1 MTFFDFS
8 LLSAL
13 LCCAPMF
20 MVTRRRSP
28 DENPDDPD
36 DQADADLLADFEVNL
51 RELADGT
58 ESADDAALRERIDAA
73 EKRLAAGEEIPVK
86 TLCQDYLTLALEA
99 QEDDRTEKALP
110 YFHRALEL
118 LSDAARRNDS
128 VELLRMFGLTRL
140 SHAVALNDLGRW
152 EEALNEYGA
161 AEKTLSQLADDGDS
175 EARLDLAGVR
185 LNVATIRFEQG
196 DAEKALTLLANVEH
210 DFIVLAETDQSSE
223 ALFYRAKTNLLAAS
237 ILEQLDRGGE
247 ATPYLEK
254 AVRFFRELLA
264 DGRSEYQIDLADA
277 LQSLAEH
284 WSEEPRAGADPLAP
298 ISEAVALYRETISRG
313 ASDAYFDLLGATL
326 TKGALLT
333 ERSRFA
339 DALALYDESLELFAP
354 LSETGEPT
362 ALYQLA
368 ELYEGRADARSQSGD
383 RSGAVDDYSEGIA
396 LRERLLQLLD
406 ADDHDDVCGHDDC
419 HDPDCHHAE
428 ELRFDAQVSLMTA
441 LGNRSKSLALEENRP
456 AALDDCRRAA
466 EILET
471 LRDYLGDD
479 YDEFHVMFERLE
491 ERISEQA

>member
-13 LCCAPMF
+13 FCCAPLF

-28 DENPDDPD
+28 EENPDDPD
-36 DQADADLLADFEVNL
+36 DRADADLLADFEVNL
-51 RELADGT
+51 RELAGET
-58 ESADDAALRERIDAA
+58 GNADDAAALRERIDAA
-73 EKRLAAGEEIPVK
+73 EKQLASGEEIPVK

-99 QEDDRTEKALP
+99 QEEDQTEEALP

-128 VELLRMFGLTRL
+128 AELLRMYGLARL

-152 EEALNEYGA
+152 EEALTEYSA
-161 AEKTLSQLADDGDS
+161 SEKTLSQLADDGDS
-175 EARLDLAGVR
+175 EAQLDLAGVR

-196 DAEKALTLLANVEH
+196 DAEEALKLLDEVEN
-210 DFIVLAETDQSSE
+210 DFIALAETEQASE

-237 ILEQLDRGGE
+237 ILEQIDRGGE
-247 ATPYLEK
+247 AAPRLEN
-254 AVRFFRELLA
+254 AVRFFRELIA
-264 DGRSEYQIDLADA
+264 DGHSEYQTDLADA

-298 ISEAVALYRETISRG
+298 ISEAVELYRETISRG
-313 ASDAYFDLLGATL
+313 ASEAYFDLLGATL
-326 TKGALLT
+326 MKGALLT

-354 LSETGEPT
+354 LSKTGEPT

-368 ELYEGRADARSQSGD
+368 ELYEGRAEARSQSGN
-383 RSGAVDDYSEGIA
+383 RSGAIDDYSEGIS
-396 LRERLLQLLD
+396 LREQLLRLLD
-406 ADDHDDVCGHDDC
+406 ADDHDECDHDDC
-419 HDPDCHHAE
+419 HDPDCHHAD

-441 LGNRSKSLALEENRP
+441 LGNRSKSLALEENRT
-456 AALDDCRRAA
+456 AALYDCRRAV
-466 EILET
+466 EILEA

-479 YDEFHVMFERLE
+479 YDEFRVMFERLE
-491 ERISEQA
+491 ERISGQA